1 MAIELVSHKLTGL
14 VADGDLSTKQFY
26 CVKMSTTDDTVSLCD
41 TDGEVI
47 LGVLCNKPDAA
58 NKAAEV
64 AALGQV
70 KIEAGEALAAG
81 DRWGTDNAGKA
92 KKVEGTNTGADTGD
106 YAAGIITKG
115 GASGEIV
122 EGTIGMSTFK
132 VESA

>member
-70 KIEAGEALAAG
+70 KIEAGEALVIQSTIVPDLCTVSAI
-81 DRWGTDNAGKA
+81 WL
-92 KKVEGTNTGADTGD
+92 NTSKLGRTGD
-106 YAAGIITKG
+106 CR
-115 GASGEIV
+115 V
-122 EGTIGMSTFK
+122 
-132 VESA
+132 